1 MSVNNNELAKPL
13 MIERVYDVG
22 KYGFLRFVARMH
34 AKRQLPLA
42 WILRTHAN
50 GWHHHDVQSV
60 LVKQA
65 LGCINGDVVRQDAVR

>member
-1 MSVNNNELAKPL
+1 MSVNDNEFAKAL

-34 AKRQLPLA
+34 AKRQLSLTR
-42 WILRTHAN
+42 ILRTHAN
-50 GWHHHDVQSV
+50 GRHHHDVQSV

-65 LGCINGDVVRQDAVR
+65 LGGINGDVVRQDAVR